1 MVLFV
6 SNFVTLKIGIEL
18 ILISLQFTSGYFIGN
33 LRQECF
39 KLGIKNQILYYMQK
53 VGINNLVRG
62 ATFFQHAGISI
73 IFVFMP
79 IIAKGVTDSIVEI
92 GIIVASFSFAQILSE
107 IYFGRISD
115 KKGTRLLFI
124 RAGFIGCAITF
135 GLHYF
140 ADDALF
146 LLLARMGAGIATGIM
161 IPAMIAYAY
170 ESGKEKAKVASVV
183 SFHALGWL
191 AGIAAAGFANDE
203 RLIFLI
209 SSGLFL
215 VGFLVSTRL
224 PDIRVQ
230 LETEPGTTKKVIS
243 KNKFLFLSLLLRHI
257 GASAVWT
264 ILPIMLMESLG
275 AELYQISIVY
285 VSNTVTAFVI
295 MTLMATRIKIP
306 NVTKF
311 KIGIGMTTFV
321 FVGLSFITEWWMAMP
336 FMSLVGATWAF
347 LYIGGNFHLMENNP
361 KSTSTGI
368 FSSTLSIATVA
379 GPLIAGSIAFAMDYV
394 SVMYFA
400 IVIIVFA
407 FLISLKI
414 K

>member
-1 MVLFV
+1 MQQV
-6 SNFVTLKIGIEL
+6 S
-18 ILISLQFTSGYFIGN
+18 
-33 LRQECF
+33 
-39 KLGIKNQILYYMQK
+39 
-53 VGINNLVRG
+53 INNLVRS
-62 ATFFQHAGISI
+62 ATFFQHAGIAI

-79 IIAKGVTDSIVEI
+79 IIAKGVTDSLFEI

-107 IYFGRISD
+107 IYFGRVSD

-124 RAGFIGCAITF
+124 RAGFVGCVITF

-146 LLLARMGAGIATGIM
+146 LLLARIGAGLATGIM
-161 IPAMIAYAY
+161 IPAMIAYTY
-170 ESGKEKAKVASVV
+170 EAGKEKAKVASVI

-191 AGIAAAGFANDE
+191 AGIVAAGIANDE
-203 RLIFLI
+203 KLIFLI
-209 SSGLFL
+209 SAGLFL
-215 VGFLVSTRL
+215 CGLLVSMKL
-224 PDIRVQ
+224 PNIVSKKE
-230 LETEPGTTKKVIS
+230 LEPGTTKRVIT
-243 KNKFLFLSLLLRHI
+243 KNKFLFLSLLMRHI
-257 GASAVWT
+257 GAASVWT
-264 ILPIMLMESLG
+264 ILPLLLMERMG
-275 AELYQISIVY
+275 AELYEISIVY

-295 MTLMATRIKIP
+295 MNLMASRIQIR

-311 KIGIGMTTFV
+311 KIGIGLTTFV
-321 FVGLSFITEWWMAMP
+321 FIGLSQITEWWMAMP

-368 FSSTLSIATVA
+368 FSSTLSISTVI
-379 GPLIAGSIAFAMDYV
+379 GPVIAGSIAFYFEYV

-400 IVIIVFA
+400 IVVIIIG

-414 K
+414 RT